1 MNKLEK
7 ISSLEAIFLIITI
20 IVNQIIFNLPNII
33 LHSCGTSAWINV
45 IFVGILAILFTLII
59 SKIFSNF
66 PYQDIVDIAGFLGG
80 GFLKTLIGVFF
91 ILFFFIFNVLCIGY
105 FANALKLIYF
115 NKTPL
120 IFLILLFILPPI
132 LLNKYS
138 FKTIANVNM
147 VFVPFVVLDIIILFL
162 GSSNEFDISNIFPLL
177 GFGVKET
184 FLYSITNLFAFS
196 GLAYLFFINPFLS
209 DNKDIKRISIISIFI
224 SALYLFLSIFCL
236 LLSFSSVTIY
246 DQLFSLYALT
256 RRISLGSFLQRVDAI
271 FILIWIINNFCFTSI
286 GIFYISNIFQKLT
299 KANDSKQVLY
309 PIGMLTF
316 ASCLLFNNIADIKR
330 FALYFY
336 KYFTFP
342 LIFIV
347 SFLILIFANRKYS
360 KKNRRKYEKDY

>member
-1 MNKLEK
+1 MSKLEK

-45 IFVGILAILFTLII
+45 IFVGILAIVFTFII

-147 VFVPFVVLDIIILFL
+147 VFVPFVVLDIIVLFF
-162 GSSNEFDISNIFPLL
+162 GSSDEFALSNIFPLL
-177 GFGVKET
+177 GFGIKET
-184 FLYSITNLFAFS
+184 LFYGITNLFAFS
-196 GLAYLFFINPFLS
+196 GLAYLFFINPFL
-209 DNKDIKRISIISIFI
+209 KEKEFRRVSIISIVI
-224 SALYLFLSIFCL
+224 SAVYLLGSIICL
-236 LLSFSSVTIY
+236 LLSFSSVTQY

-256 RRISLGSFLQRVDAI
+256 RRITLGTFLQRVDAL
-271 FILIWIINNFCFTSI
+271 FILIWILNNFCFTSI
-286 GIFYISNIFQKLT
+286 GIFYISHIFQKLT
-299 KANDSKQVLY
+299 KIKDSKQILY
-309 PIGMLTF
+309 FLAMLKF
-316 ASCLLFNNIADIKR
+316 SACLVFNNIADIKR
-330 FALYFY
+330 IALYFY
-336 KYFTFP
+336 KYFSFP

-347 SFLILIFANRKYS
+347 SFLILIIANIKYRN
-360 KKNRRKYEKDY
+360 KKQV

>member
-1 MNKLEK
+1 MSKLEK

-45 IFVGILAILFTLII
+45 IFVGILAIVFTFII

-120 IFLILLFILPPI
+120 MFLILLFILPPI

-196 GLAYLFFINPFLS
+196 GLAYLFFINPFL
-209 DNKDIKRISIISIFI
+209 KEKEFKRVSIISIVI
-224 SALYLFLSIFCL
+224 SAVYLLGSIICL
-236 LLSFSSVTIY
+236 LLSFSSVTQY

-256 RRISLGSFLQRVDAI
+256 RRITLGTFLQRVDAL
-271 FILIWIINNFCFTSI
+271 FILIWILNNFCFTSI
-286 GIFYISNIFQKLT
+286 GIFYISHIFQKLT
-299 KANDSKQVLY
+299 KIEDSKQILY
-309 PIGMLTF
+309 FLTMLTF
-316 ASCLLFNNIADIKR
+316 SACLVFNNIADIKR

-336 KYFTFP
+336 KYFSFP
-342 LIFIV
+342 LIFIA
-347 SFLILIFANRKYS
+347 SFLILIIANIKYRN
-360 KKNRRKYEKDY
+360 KKQV

>member
-1 MNKLEK
+1 MSKLEK
-7 ISSLEAIFLIITI
+7 ISTLEAIFLIITI

-45 IFVGILAILFTLII
+45 VFVGILAILFTFII

-80 GFLKTLIGVFF
+80 GFLKTLIGIFF

-147 VFVPFVVLDIIILFL
+147 VFVPFVVLDIIVLFF
-162 GSSNEFDISNIFPLL
+162 GSSDEFALSNIFPLL
-177 GFGVKET
+177 GFGIKET
-184 FLYSITNLFAFS
+184 FFYGITNLFAFS
-196 GLAYLFFINPFLS
+196 GLAYLFFINPFL
-209 DNKDIKRISIISIFI
+209 KEKEFKRVSIISIVI
-224 SALYLFLSIFCL
+224 SAVYLLGSIICL
-236 LLSFSSVTIY
+236 LLSFSSVTQY

-256 RRISLGSFLQRVDAI
+256 RRITLGTFLQRVDAL
-271 FILIWIINNFCFTSI
+271 FILIWILNNFCFTSI
-286 GIFYISNIFQKLT
+286 GIFYISHIFQKLT
-299 KANDSKQVLY
+299 KIEDSKQILY
-309 PIGMLTF
+309 FLAMLTF
-316 ASCLLFNNIADIKR
+316 SACLVFNNIADIKR

-336 KYFTFP
+336 KYFSFP

-347 SFLILIFANRKYS
+347 SLLILIIANIKYRN
-360 KKNRRKYEKDY
+360 KKQV